1 MFHFRSMAKRIK
13 SSISKI
19 TVFCFL
25 LFFCDFPVG
34 AGSAGKM
41 TVTVKNN
48 SFKRQGEGDDVIVKN
63 AVFYRLFFLFLLFFL
78 FDVFF
83 GSNSDDTS

>member
-1 MFHFRSMAKRIK
+1 MS
-13 SSISKI
+13 
-19 TVFCFL
+19 
-25 LFFCDFPVG
+25 
-34 AGSAGKM
+34 
-41 TVTVKNN
+41 VTVKNN
-48 SFKRQGEGDDVIVKN
+48 SLKRQGEGDEVIVKKY